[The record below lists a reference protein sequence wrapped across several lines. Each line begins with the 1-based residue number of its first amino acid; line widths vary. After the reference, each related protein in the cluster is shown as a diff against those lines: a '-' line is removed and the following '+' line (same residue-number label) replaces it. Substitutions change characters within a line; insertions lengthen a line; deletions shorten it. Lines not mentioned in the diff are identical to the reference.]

1 MDAIM
6 SVNIDNAKRSI
17 EEARGSVLLEEHTN
31 RSFDELQIIED
42 VDKLLD
48 DVAVKL
54 LMLDG

>member
-1 MDAIM
+1 M